1 MKAEPQRFSGKRDRI
16 IEAAC
21 LSDGIRASLGWRRMQ
36 WAVRAPDGGTTSL
49 GSFAMVALIA
59 DRCTACLMALC
70 QQDISKILMSTRYVL
85 VKDTL

>member
-36 WAVRAPDGGTTSL
+36 WAVRAPDGGTMSL

-59 DRCTACLMALC
+59 DRTLC
-70 QQDISKILMSTRYVL
+70 IAWCIDGFIDGFMSERDI
-85 VKDTL
+85 